1 MATKGKKK
9 VMLTTKLLC
18 IQSRTV
24 KSAKRWLNSIAPVGV
39 SSVTSSYYWLL
50 LNNSIFK
57 H

>member
-18 IQSRTV
+18 IQSKTI